1 MRKFYKNITFDTH
14 KERHDN
20 FSFNKAIKTKQAL
33 NDTMH
38 FQNLLNKPTEPLMI
52 VYQKQRDNIPN
63 IGTASQNAESHYQND
78 NYVNMSENST
88 MYNEFKKRMELP
100 GGSAGQMGMS
110 NYSGFSGLGQNGVH
124 PGQGGIQPGL

>member
-1 MRKFYKNITFDTH
+1 
-14 KERHDN
+14 
-20 FSFNKAIKTKQAL
+20 
-33 NDTMH
+33 
-38 FQNLLNKPTEPLMI
+38 MI

-63 IGTASQNAESHYQND
+63 NGVGTASNAGGESHYQND

-88 MYNEFKKRMELP
+88 MYNEFKKRMEVP